1 MRIRHA
7 RATLAAAAAVVLLC
21 AGVAYASIPT
31 GGVIN
36 GCYKNLDGK
45 LRVID
50 PNGDSCSNSE
60 VSLDWN
66 QQGIQGPVGPQ
77 GFTGSTGPQG
87 IQGVQGVQGP
97 QGASGATGPSGLSH
111 AYLAANS
118 FVQFQG
124 GNGVFPSTIVS
135 VNVAPGNYAIH
146 VDGETSGGTPKSCTI
161 EAGGT
166 VAAAVVFGQFALNG
180 IASMPQGGT
189 LALNCWS
196 PDPLNGIFHAYLLA
210 FRVDAFN

>member
-31 GGVIN
+31 GGVIH

-66 QQGIQGPVGPQ
+66 QQGIQGPTGPQ
-77 GFTGSTGPQG
+77 GNTGSTGPQG
-87 IQGVQGVQGP
+87 VQGIQGP
-97 QGASGATGPSGLSH
+97 QGASGATGPSGSSH
-111 AYLAANS
+111 AYFAANS

-135 VNVAPGNYAIH
+135 VNAAPGNYVIH
-146 VDGETSGGTPKSCTI
+146 VDAQTSGGSVKECTI

-166 VAAAVVFGQFALNG
+166 VASAHVIDQFALNG

-196 PDPLNGIFHAYLLA
+196 PDNLNGIFHVYLLA
-210 FRVDAFN
+210 FRVDAIN

>member
-1 MRIRHA
+1 MRITNA
-7 RATLAAAAAVVLLC
+7 RVSLAAAAAVILLG

-31 GGVIN
+31 GGVIH

-50 PNGDSCSNSE
+50 QNLDSCGNSE
-60 VSLDWN
+60 TALDWN
-66 QQGIQGPVGPQ
+66 QQGVQGPTGPQ
-77 GFTGSTGPQG
+77 GDTGSTGPQG
-87 IQGVQGVQGP
+87 AQGIQGP
-97 QGASGATGPSGLSH
+97 QGASGATGPSGSSH
-111 AYLAANS
+111 AYFAANS
-118 FVQFQG
+118 FVQYQG

-146 VDGETSGGTPKSCTI
+146 VDAETSGGTPKSCTI

-166 VAAAVVFGQFALNG
+166 VAAAVVFDQFALNA

-189 LALNCWS
+189 IALNCWS
-196 PDPLNGIFHAYLLA
+196 PDNNNGSFHNYLLA